1 MKVYRCVYD
10 ANHVYEQGAVQE
22 EFNVVKQMTTT
33 AQQIPC
39 FIDIMLRRLL
49 FRSWVCKKTHQLE
62 VELADD
68 PEWKIYQLRQKKPI
82 DSLPNYLA
90 SVQADEVTL
99 NGTSIIGYEGMEVG
113 SDGVKQDASIKD
125 DAKESIMGMQ
135 QEA

>member
-1 MKVYRCVYD
+1 
-10 ANHVYEQGAVQE
+10 
-22 EFNVVKQMTTT
+22 MTTAT
-33 AQQIPC
+33 QQIPC

-49 FRSWVCKKTHQLE
+49 FRAWVFKKTHQL
-62 VELADD
+62 VE
-68 PEWKIYQLRQKKPI
+68 PVEGSEWKIYQLRQKKPI
-82 DSLPNYLA
+82 DSLPIYLA